1 MGHVVKILEALSMR
15 YYERINGKLSP
26 EDVDD
31 IVRRAIGNNRLEGM
45 DTSPEEAEMLRKFVA
60 GEISDDEY
68 TAWIFEHVGVKA

>member
-45 DTSPEEAEMLRKFVA
+45 DTSPEEA
-60 GEISDDEY
+60 
-68 TAWIFEHVGVKA
+68 